1 MSAFYHLHTALS
13 QPSGYDEDI
22 LNPSPFLQALFEQ
35 STAVA
40 SVDSWTLED
49 MEAAARRYE
58 AVLQP
63 LIEHALTDQDF
74 DWIETA
80 LREGGPCGFF
90 AVEVIRRKDA
100 LREQLFPLLLRAG
113 IDECDP
119 SANRSYIEP
128 LVSRFGLRR
137 VLESLL
143 DVFERGGV
151 EDKAGAL
158 NALYWAQAPLTFKGE
173 GPLTIENATVES
185 RALYLAV
192 EDLRR
197 RRDVLF
203 LRAFVDESD
212 VSLRRC
218 LLARMSLDAA
228 DYPAE
233 LAPLVEKAQRLARD
247 GF

>member
-1 MSAFYHLHTALS
+1 M
-13 QPSGYDEDI
+13 
-22 LNPSPFLQALFEQ
+22 NPSPFLQALFEQ

-40 SVDSWTLED
+40 SVESWTLED
-49 MEAAARRYE
+49 MEAAAARYE
-58 AVLQP
+58 AVMQP
-63 LIEHALTDQDF
+63 LKPHALTGEDF
-74 DWIETA
+74 DWLETA
-80 LREGGPCGFF
+80 LREGGPCAFF

-100 LREQLFPLLLRAG
+100 LNERLFPLLLRAG

-128 LVSRFGLRR
+128 LVQRFGLRR
-137 VLESLL
+137 VLEALL
-143 DVFERGGV
+143 EAFERGRP

-158 NALYWAQAPLTFKGE
+158 NALYWAQAPLTFKGD
-173 GPLTIENATVES
+173 GPLTLENATPES

-203 LRAFVDESD
+203 LRTFVEETD

-218 LLARMSLDAA
+218 LLARLSLDAA

-233 LAPLVEKAQRLARD
+233 LAPLVETAQRLARD